1 MPNWIGF
8 VLGFC
13 LISDSY
19 PVYKE
24 IHFLF
29 FRINKLYLISLM
41 GWRILI
47 FFVYEINTFFGAM
60 LVITTI
66 ENYSIMSVFL
76 LSQCTSVLMTSMYR
90 SLSPHQF
97 VRLGLFCFFFVV
109 RKLVNLKRKA
119 IVTIFFILLMSH
131 LLRFWCKI

>member
-97 VRLGLFCFFFVV
+97 VRLGLFVFFCCEEASKPKEESNSNNFFY
-109 RKLVNLKRKA
+109 
-119 IVTIFFILLMSH
+119 IVDVTSVKILM
-131 LLRFWCKI
+131 